1 MPQKISTRKFWI
13 GQARNM
19 AIVFTVSV
27 TLSFGTVYLAS
38 KGFTPEDRIA
48 VLWLSALIPAMV
60 CPFAMTYVGF
70 QNLRVHRLH
79 RQVHR
84 FANSDDLTGLANRRC
99 FHREAARRISDA
111 ARSPRSTALIL
122 VDIGWFKQVNDTHG
136 HEAGDETLCHVA
148 NTLLRMAP
156 KGSLVARLGGEEFT
170 VLCEVDDDAEL
181 GRAAEALR
189 KGIEA
194 THFYYRGEVIC
205 VTISLGLSVLSAG
218 DAISTLFSR
227 ADKALYDAKSRGR
240 NRFERAA

>member
-1 MPQKISTRKFWI
+1 MPQKVSTRKFWI

-48 VLWLSALIPAMV
+48 VLWLSALIPALV

-79 RQVHR
+79 RQVHQ

-122 VDIGWFKQVNDTHG
+122 VDIDWFKQVNDTHG